1 MTESCEL
8 SAPVKT
14 LSLLQ
19 RLSAK
24 VLQVFSVIVDTSAP
38 VSKTNSILLPSTLRC
53 CFSAST
59 PPYSQLL
66 LNLTL
71 LDLVFLSRELS
82 LSSLGDL
89 HERWFP
95 CLPSASYRSCCSL
108 SFYSCLLETHV
119 SFCGTSAFCNSL
131 RCEQVVHTHNT

>member
-95 CLPSASYRSCCSL
+95 LLAVCSL
-108 SFYSCLLETHV
+108 SELLFLE
-119 SFCGTSAFCNSL
+119 L
-131 RCEQVVHTHNT
+131 L

>member
-24 VLQVFSVIVDTSAP
+24 VLQVFSEIVDTSAP

-53 CFSAST
+53 YFSTST

-71 LDLVFLSRELS
+71 LPRTVS
-82 LSSLGDL
+82 LFLGDL

-95 CLPSASYRSCCSL
+95 CLPSAPYRSCCSL
-108 SFYSCLLETHV
+108 SFYSYLL
-119 SFCGTSAFCNSL
+119 FFAM
-131 RCEQVVHTHNT
+131 